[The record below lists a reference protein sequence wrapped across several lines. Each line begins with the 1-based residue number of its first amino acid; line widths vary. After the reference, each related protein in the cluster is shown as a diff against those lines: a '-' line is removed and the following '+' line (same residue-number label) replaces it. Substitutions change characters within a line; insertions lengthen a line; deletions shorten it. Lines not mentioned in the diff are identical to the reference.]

1 MMGQRVLQ
9 ASEEVRWRGERASIC
24 AEMLCVR
31 CGAAR
36 GGRMRR
42 EADKQL
48 QLSRASMLGAATH
61 IPLPRVLGW
70 AGCACGRLSAGARG
84 VGCDAMWSAGC
95 GRQARVAAREG
106 AGLHLLW
113 GCGFFRSRYQQHEKK
128 RQMMPTRPSRPA

>member
-1 MMGQRVLQ
+1 MGQRVLQ
-9 ASEEVRWRGERASIC
+9 ALEEVYWRGERASIC

-61 IPLPRVLGW
+61 IYTFAARVLDWLGRVRLRK
-70 AGCACGRLSAGARG
+70 AKCGCAGR
-84 VGCDAMWSAGC
+84 
-95 GRQARVAAREG
+95 
-106 AGLHLLW
+106 GL
-113 GCGFFRSRYQQHEKK
+113 
-128 RQMMPTRPSRPA
+128 